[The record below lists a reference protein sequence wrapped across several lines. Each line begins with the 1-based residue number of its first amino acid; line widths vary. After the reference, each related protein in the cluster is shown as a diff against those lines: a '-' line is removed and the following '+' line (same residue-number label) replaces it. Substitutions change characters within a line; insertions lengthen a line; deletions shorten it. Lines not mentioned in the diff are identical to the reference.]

1 MQMEKEPVELGVCD
15 LGEACLMG
23 EAPEGRGGIQRDEPW
38 TSLGGFLH
46 WNRRKLGRLG
56 TGQVIPQVWWLTC
69 RDFLCDDFYFLCEEE
84 QS

>member
-1 MQMEKEPVELGVCD
+1 MGSTGD

-46 WNRRKLGRLG
+46 WNRREAGEAGYRA
-56 TGQVIPQVWWLTC
+56 
-69 RDFLCDDFYFLCEEE
+69 RDSSGLVADL
-84 QS
+84 